1 MHSPSQF
8 GSADARSV
16 SSFIG
21 DASVESASDG
31 HPSGL
36 YVLSFVEMC
45 ERFGFSLLVA
55 LLALYLDE
63 QLHRPR
69 EQISLTY
76 GLFLGAAY
84 LTPLGGGVLAD
95 RWLGCRWT
103 VLLGASIVALGYL
116 MLAGTSSLVAALAVL
131 ALGTGLFKSSISS
144 MVGNLYGDADPRRDR
159 GFAVF
164 YMGINVGGLTAPFAG
179 EWLRSRWGWSEA
191 FAAAG
196 GAMLLGLLVLV
207 ACWRRLAETEGWTP
221 CGGQLPQD
229 CRSPGGLTEAERA
242 RVRALL
248 ILASVVVFFWVAFQ
262 QSGCALTFWAR
273 TNIDRTVRW
282 AWLAR
287 LLGRS
292 EIPTVWFSALS
303 SFFVVALSPV
313 MVRLWGALRRREREP
328 STPAKM
334 LIGMLLAAVA
344 YGVLTIA
351 AWLGGDMDRVS
362 MSWLVCSYLILSIAE
377 LCLSPMG
384 MSMVAKLAPRSLLA
398 VMMGVWFLATFVGNS
413 LAGVA
418 GMLWPYWSHARFFL
432 LLVGTSLISAALL
445 WRYQRRLTAAMEP
458 PSARRLSPQGPVEP

>member
-1 MHSPSQF
+1 MHSPNQF
-8 GSADARSV
+8 GSADARDM
-16 SSFIG
+16 SSFVG
-21 DASVESASDG
+21 KDSVESVSDG
-31 HPSGL
+31 HPSEL
-36 YVLSFVEMC
+36 YILSFVEMC
-45 ERFGFSLLVA
+45 ERFGFSLLIA

-63 QLHRPR
+63 QLHRPK
-69 EQISLTY
+69 EQISLIY

-95 RWLGCRWT
+95 RWLGYRWT
-103 VLLGASIVALGYL
+103 VLLGAGTVALGYL
-116 MLAGTSSLVAALAVL
+116 LLAGTGSLVPVLAVL

-144 MVGNLYGDADPRRDR
+144 MVGNLYSDADPRRDR

-196 GAMLLGLLVLV
+196 GAMLLGLVVLV
-207 ACWRRLAETEGWTP
+207 ACWRRLGETEAYTL
-221 CGGQLPQD
+221 CDGQLLQD
-229 CRSPGGLTEAERA
+229 PRPTGALTEAEGA

-273 TNIDRTVRW
+273 TNIDRAVRW

-287 LLGRS
+287 LLGRR

-303 SFFVVALSPV
+303 SFFVVALSPA
-313 MVRLWGALRRREREP
+313 MVRLWGALRRRRREP

-351 AWLGGDMDRVS
+351 AWLGGDTGRVS
-362 MSWLVCSYLILSIAE
+362 MAWLVGSYLILSIAE

-413 LAGVA
+413 LAGAA

-432 LLVGTSLISAALL
+432 LLVGTSLLSAALL
-445 WRYQRRLTAAMEP
+445 WRYQLRLAAAMET
-458 PSARRLSPQGPVEP
+458 SSESSLLPQEAVEP